1 MSLAA
6 TFDGAPELGT
16 INFSVGQ
23 PSADLLPLALLRGAC
38 ERFFAGAQPLEL
50 NYGER
55 RGDARFRAALAA
67 FLGAADGGAAAPQ
80 SLMLTGGISQALDFA
95 CSRLTRPGDTVFV
108 EEPSYPYS
116 FPIFRDHGLKIVGIP
131 LDGQGMDLDQCE
143 RELATHRPKLLYT
156 IPAYN
161 NPTGQ
166 TMSRERRERL
176 VAQSRRHGFIIAADE
191 VYQLLHHGAPPPPS
205 FGTLVERGNVL
216 SFGSFSKILAPGL
229 RLGWIRTNAEL
240 MGILTASGVLV
251 SGGNFNH
258 FTSHIVRQ
266 LIEGGELIAFVA
278 QLRRS
283 YAARAEAMDT
293 ALHAHLEGIATWQKP
308 QGGYFFW
315 LTLPDHVDTE
325 DLQAAARD
333 AGTGFLPG
341 TMCST
346 AGGLKNCLRLSF
358 AHYTV
363 PDIHDGVGRLGS
375 ALRAARGK
383 AST

>member
-1 MSLAA
+1 MSVAA
-6 TFDGAPELGT
+6 TFDGAPEQGT

-23 PSADLLPLALLRGAC
+23 PSADLLPLSLLRGAC

-55 RGDARFRAALAA
+55 QGDVRFRAALAA
-67 FLGAADGGAAAPQ
+67 FLRDSGGGEASPQ
-80 SLMLTGGISQALDFA
+80 SLMLTAGISQALDFA

-116 FPIFRDHGLKIVGIP
+116 FPIFRDHGLNIVGIP
-131 LDGQGMDLDQCE
+131 LDGNGMDLEQCE
-143 RELATHRPKLLYT
+143 RELARHRPKLLYT

-166 TMSRERRERL
+166 TLSQQRREQL
-176 VAQSRRHGFIIAADE
+176 VALSHEHGFIIAADE
-191 VYQLLHHGAPPPPS
+191 VYQLLHHGTPPPAS
-205 FGTLVERGNVL
+205 FGTFTERGNVL

-229 RLGWIRTNAEL
+229 RLGWIQTNAKL
-240 MGILTASGVLV
+240 MRILTASGALV

-258 FTSHIVRQ
+258 FTSHVVRQ
-266 LIEGGELIAFVA
+266 LIEDAELASFVA
-278 QLRRS
+278 RLRSS
-283 YAARAEAMDT
+283 YAARAGAMDT
-293 ALHAHLEGIATWQKP
+293 ALHAHIGSIATWQKP

-315 LTLPDHVDTE
+315 LNLPAHIDAG
-325 DLQAAARD
+325 DLQAAARE

-341 TMCST
+341 SACST
-346 AGGLKNCLRLSF
+346 TGGLKNCLRLSF

-363 PDIHDGVGRLGS
+363 PDIHEGIARLGR
-375 ALRAARGK
+375 ALRK
-383 AST
+383 ACQDS